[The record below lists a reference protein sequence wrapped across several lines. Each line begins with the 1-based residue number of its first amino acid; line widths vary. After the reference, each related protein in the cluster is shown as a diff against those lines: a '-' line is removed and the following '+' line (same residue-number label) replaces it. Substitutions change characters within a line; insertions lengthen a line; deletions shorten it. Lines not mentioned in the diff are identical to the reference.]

1 MELYATTFWGDGPA
15 ADGRPAGWPRA
26 MRQVKSADE
35 LRDGEAL
42 KTEAELQQIMADL
55 TPQME
60 AWKASRTASEPYVI
74 EDLWFERLT
83 RAERKI
89 LRAAARAGT
98 DEAEDLAD
106 AIDIMR
112 SGQMVWPAGNGSRL
126 QKNARNVRQV
136 LRRFFTADRVNEIT
150 ARPS

>member
-1 MELYATTFWGDGPA
+1 
-15 ADGRPAGWPRA
+15 
-26 MRQVKSADE
+26 MRQIKSANE
-35 LRDGEAL
+35 LREGEIL

-83 RAERKI
+83 KAERKI
-89 LRAAARAGT
+89 LRAATRTGT
-98 DEAEDLAD
+98 DEAEDVSD

-112 SGQMVWPAGNGSRL
+112 NAQMVWPAGNGSRL
-126 QKNARNVRQV
+126 QKNARDVRQV
-136 LRRFFTADRVNEIT
+136 LRSFFTAARVNEIT